1 MERLNDKNT
10 FRAAVASLRIK
21 LIDAYII
28 RKFLG
33 TFFFCLVLILILAVV
48 FDFAEKIDNFI
59 EKEAPVRA
67 IVFDYYMN
75 FIPYFATLFAPLFVF
90 ISVIFFTSKM
100 AVNTEIIAILNCG
113 MSFRRMMW
121 PYFLSAL
128 VIAIFTFVLT
138 NFVIP
143 NSNLIRMDFEDKY
156 YRSSARKV
164 TVENIHRQVFKN
176 IYVYMGSY
184 NPLSQRGQNFTIEKI
199 DSGRLMSKLSAT
211 SVIYDTTL
219 IISDTI
225 INKWTAINYYIREI
239 KDNEEV
245 ITKGREI
252 DTTLTINPDDFSR
265 DPGFVGTMT
274 YRELEDYIDLLQ
286 LQGSDE
292 LKLFLIEK
300 HRRFANPFAVFI
312 LTLIGVSLSSRKI
325 RGGIGM
331 NIGTGLI
338 LSFSYI
344 LFLQFASQF
353 SLKGN
358 LGPMLAMWIPNIL
371 YSIIA
376 LVLYKMAPK

>member
-1 MERLNDKNT
+1 MEKRNGKKTLGA
-10 FRAAVASLRIK
+10 FIGSMGIK
-21 LIDAYII
+21 LIDGYII

-33 TFFFCLVLILILAVV
+33 TFFFCLVLILTIAVV
-48 FDFAEKIDNFI
+48 FDFAEKIDNFMDLN
-59 EKEAPVRA
+59 APARA
-67 IVFDYYMN
+67 IVFDYYFN

-100 AVNTEIIAILNCG
+100 AVNTEIIAILNSG

-121 PYFLSAL
+121 PYFISAL
-128 VIAIFTFVLT
+128 VIAIFTFALT

-143 NSNLIRMDFEDKY
+143 KANLTRLEFENKY
-156 YRSSARKV
+156 YRPSIKNR
-164 TVENIHRQVFKN
+164 TVESVHRQVSTN
-176 IYVYMGSY
+176 VNVYMGTF
-184 NPLSQRGQNFTIEKI
+184 NPSSQRGQNFTIEQFN
-199 DSGRLMSKLSAT
+199 DSNRLVSKLSAT
-211 SVIYDTTL
+211 SVLFDSTK
-219 IISDTI
+219 
-225 INKWTAINYYIREI
+225 NKWTAINYYIRKINGSTESI
-239 KDNEEV
+239 SWGKQ
-245 ITKGREI
+245 I
-252 DTTLTINPDDFSR
+252 DTTLRIGPKDFAR
-265 DPGFVGTMT
+265 DPGSVGTMT
-274 YRELEDYIDLLQ
+274 FNELNDYISLLR

-300 HRRFANPFAVFI
+300 HRRIANPFAVFI
-312 LTLIGVSLSSRKI
+312 LSLIGVSLSSKKV

-331 NIGTGLI
+331 NIGVGLI

-376 LVLYKMAPK
+376 LVLYKLAPK

>member
-1 MERLNDKNT
+1 MESINGQKTLRASINT
-10 FRAAVASLRIK
+10 LKIK
-21 LIDAYII
+21 LIDIYII

-33 TFFFCLVLILILAVV
+33 TFFFCLVLILTIAVV
-48 FDFAEKIDNFI
+48 FDFAEKIDNFM
-59 EKEAPVRA
+59 EKDAPVRA
-67 IVFDYYMN
+67 IIFDYYMN

-100 AVNTEIIAILNCG
+100 AINTEIIAILNSG
-113 MSFRRMMW
+113 MSFKRMMW
-121 PYFLSAL
+121 PYFLSAI
-128 VIAIFTFVLT
+128 VIALFTFVLT

-143 NSNLIRMDFEDKY
+143 KSNLIRMDFEDQY
-156 YRSSARKV
+156 YRSSARRV
-164 TVENIHRQVFKN
+164 VVENIHRMVFKN

-199 DSGRLMSKLSAT
+199 SDSGKLVSKLSAST
-211 SVIYDTTL
+211 VLYDTTK
-219 IISDTI
+219 
-225 INKWTAINYYIREI
+225 NKWTALNYNLREI
-239 KDNEEV
+239 NGNEET
-245 ITKGREI
+245 ITRGRLI
-252 DTTLTINPDDFSR
+252 DTTLTIKPSDLSR
-265 DPGFVGTMT
+265 DPGFAGTMT
-274 YRELEDYIDLLQ
+274 YRELEDYIDLLK

-300 HRRFANPFAVFI
+300 HRRFSNPFAVFI

>member
-1 MERLNDKNT
+1 MERLNDKKT
-10 FRAAVASLRIK
+10 FRASLVSLKIK
-21 LIDAYII
+21 IIDGYII

-33 TFFFCLVLILILAVV
+33 TFFLSLLLILTIAVV
-48 FDFAEKIDNFI
+48 FDFAEKIDNFM
-59 EKEAPVRA
+59 EKSAPVGA
-67 IVFDYYMN
+67 ILFDYYLN

-100 AVNTEIIAILNCG
+100 AVNTEIIAILNSG

-128 VIAIFTFVLT
+128 VIVLFTFWLT

-143 NSNLIRMDFEDKY
+143 HSNLERLDFEEKY
-156 YRSSARKV
+156 YRSVSRKLP
-164 TVENIHRQVFKN
+164 VENITRQVFKN
-176 IYVYMGSY
+176 VYVSLESF
-184 NPLSQRGQNFTIEKI
+184 NPLSQVGRNLTIDKI
-199 DSGRLMSKLSAT
+199 NDEGRLESRLTAVT
-211 SVIYDTTL
+211 VRYDTTN
-219 IISDTI
+219 
-225 INKWTAINYYIREI
+225 NKWSCFNYNIR
-239 KDNEEV
+239 KLDGNEEI
-245 ITKGREI
+245 ITKGTNI
-252 DTTLTINPDDFSR
+252 DTTLMIKPGDFSK
-265 DPGFVGTMT
+265 DPGIVGTMT
-274 YRELEDYIDLLQ
+274 YRELNDYISLLR

-292 LKLFLIEK
+292 IKLFLIEK

-312 LTLIGVSLSSRKI
+312 LTLIGVSLSSKKI

-331 NIGTGLI
+331 NIGIGLI

-371 YSIIA
+371 YSVIA

>member
-1 MERLNDKNT
+1 MERLDDKNT
-10 FRAAVASLRIK
+10 FRAVVASLRFK
-21 LIDAYII
+21 LIDIYII

-33 TFFFCLVLILILAVV
+33 TFFFCLVLILTLAVV
-48 FDFAEKIDNFI
+48 FDFAEKIDNFM

-100 AVNTEIIAILNCG
+100 AVNTEIIAILNSG
-113 MSFRRMMW
+113 MSFRRMMQ

-128 VIAIFTFVLT
+128 VIAIFTFALT

-143 NSNLIRMDFEDKY
+143 KSNLKRIDFENKY

-164 TVENIHRQVFKN
+164 IVENIHRLEFKN
-176 IYVYMGSY
+176 TLVYMGSY
-184 NPLSQRGQNFTIEKI
+184 NPLSRRGINFTIEKI
-199 DSGRLMSKLSAT
+199 DSGKLISKLSAT
-211 SVIYDTTL
+211 SVIYDTITK
-219 IISDTI
+219 
-225 INKWTAINYYIREI
+225 KWAAMNYYIREI
-239 KDNEEV
+239 KGNEELF
-245 ITKGREI
+245 TRGKQI
-252 DTTLTINPDDFSR
+252 DTTLTIRPDDFSR

-274 YRELEDYIDLLQ
+274 FRELEDYIDLLK

-331 NIGTGLI
+331 HIGIGLI

-358 LGPMLAMWIPNIL
+358 LGPMLAMWIPNII